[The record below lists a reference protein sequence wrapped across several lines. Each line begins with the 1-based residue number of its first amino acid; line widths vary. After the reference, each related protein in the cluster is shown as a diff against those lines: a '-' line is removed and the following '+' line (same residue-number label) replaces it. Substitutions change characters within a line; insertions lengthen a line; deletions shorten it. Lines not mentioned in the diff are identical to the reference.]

1 MVLAVTELV
10 LFIVAPMFWI
20 YDQNSVENTVMF
32 LFLLSS
38 TYTAPR
44 HYSHTASLGN
54 MPGVHKKLVGTQMG
68 QLTPD
73 HQRNIHIIQQ
83 HIHLREKNNEE
94 KGIWSY
100 AACTP
105 R

>member
-1 MVLAVTELV
+1 
-10 LFIVAPMFWI
+10 MFWI

-44 HYSHTASLGN
+44 HYSHTASLAN
-54 MPGVHKKLVGTQMG
+54 MPGVHKKSVGTQLG

-73 HQRNIHIIQQ
+73 HQRNIHIIQH
-83 HIHLREKNNEE
+83 HIPLREKNKEE

-100 AACTP
+100 AAGAS